1 MNYRLTKVTAI
12 IMAAAAFVIVPGIY
26 VLTSDAASKL
36 VASFGTTQAASRSNR
51 VALEAETFK
60 DDARVR

>member
-12 IMAAAAFVIVPGIY
+12 IMAAGAFVIVPGIY
-26 VLTSDAASKL
+26 VLTSDAATKL
-36 VASFGTTQAASRSNR
+36 AASFGTTEAASRSNR

-60 DDARVR
+60 SGARVR